1 MSSRHQQHSPITPQ
15 GATFFEGVVH
25 RLRLSPAQY
34 VSSSEL
40 KEWVRR
46 HKDERYVPPDLLDLW
61 GFEVSLDFLEGFK
74 KPPKRAA

>member
-1 MSSRHQQHSPITPQ
+1 MSSQRQQGSRINPHGIS
-15 GATFFEGVVH
+15 TFEHVVH

-34 VSSSEL
+34 FSSSEL

-46 HKDERYVPPDLLDLW
+46 HKDERYMPPDLLDLW
-61 GFEVSLDFLEGFK
+61 GFEVSLDLLEGFK